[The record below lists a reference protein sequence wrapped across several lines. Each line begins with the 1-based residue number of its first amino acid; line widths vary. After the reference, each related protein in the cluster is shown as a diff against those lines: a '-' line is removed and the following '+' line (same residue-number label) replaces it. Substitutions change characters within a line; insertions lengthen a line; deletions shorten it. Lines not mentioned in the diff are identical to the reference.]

1 MSLKSA
7 IPVISAVPAGPAL
20 VLIVGDTSVGRQAA
34 ASLERA
40 GVATI
45 SAASGRDALERVTD
59 LAPDLVV
66 VGKGEN
72 HETAAGDVVRQLRA
86 RPGKRPPVVVIGRPE
101 GIGGAVDSGSDDVR
115 TAAGEDYLPADVG
128 VAELVDH
135 IRSKLNRLLPPA
147 AAPRRPAVT
156 EQRLGEE
163 IGRGLMPS
171 KRSPPRSTTC
181 SPWTPGSS
189 SNTAP
194 VPAAGSGC

>member
-1 MSLKSA
+1 MDRTTA
-7 IPVISAVPAGPAL
+7 IPGISAAPAGHAV
-20 VLIVGDTSVGRQAA
+20 VLTVCDASGGRQAA

-101 GIGGAVDSGSDDVR
+101 GIGG
-115 TAAGEDYLPADVG
+115 G
-128 VAELVDH
+128 VAFRRVAD
-135 IRSKLNRLLPPA
+135 RAPA
-147 AAPRRPAVT
+147 
-156 EQRLGEE
+156 G
-163 IGRGLMPS
+163 GG
-171 KRSPPRSTTC
+171 
-181 SPWTPGSS
+181 
-189 SNTAP
+189 
-194 VPAAGSGC
+194 

>member
-7 IPVISAVPAGPAL
+7 IPGISGVPAGPAL

-86 RPGKRPPVVVIGRPE
+86 PPGTRPPVLVIGRPE
-101 GIGGAVDSGSDDVR
+101 GIGG
-115 TAAGEDYLPADVG
+115 G
-128 VAELVDH
+128 VAFRRVAD
-135 IRSKLNRLLPPA
+135 RAPA
-147 AAPRRPAVT
+147 
-156 EQRLGEE
+156 G
-163 IGRGLMPS
+163 GG
-171 KRSPPRSTTC
+171 
-181 SPWTPGSS
+181 
-189 SNTAP
+189 
-194 VPAAGSGC
+194 

>member
-7 IPVISAVPAGPAL
+7 IPGISGVPAGPAL

-72 HETAAGDVVRQLRA
+72 HETAAGDLVRPCRA
-86 RPGKRPPVVVIGRPE
+86 QPGNRPPVVAIGRPE
-101 GIGGAVDSGSDDVR
+101 R
-115 TAAGEDYLPADVG
+115 TA
-128 VAELVDH
+128 
-135 IRSKLNRLLPPA
+135 
-147 AAPRRPAVT
+147 
-156 EQRLGEE
+156 
-163 IGRGLMPS
+163 RG
-171 KRSPPRSTTC
+171 
-181 SPWTPGSS
+181 
-189 SNTAP
+189 
-194 VPAAGSGC
+194 